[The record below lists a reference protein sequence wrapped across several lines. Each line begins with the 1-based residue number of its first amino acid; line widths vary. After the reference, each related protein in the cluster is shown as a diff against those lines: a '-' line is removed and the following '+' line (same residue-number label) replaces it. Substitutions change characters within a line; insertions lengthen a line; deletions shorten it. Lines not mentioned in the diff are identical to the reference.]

1 MQQIRSDLQFIDH
14 YINVFK
20 RSWGSYLF
28 FFLGINL
35 FVEAIV
41 VPVFTFL
48 TSLILKLSHI
58 PYVSYTNILE
68 IITHHPIGSLAL
80 ILELI
85 LIIAVIFFQF
95 TFLLTGITSISRD
108 NFSLKEVWFASWR
121 RLIQLRPTSVLFF
134 IGYFILI
141 IPFANLIFK
150 TPLLNKAKIPAFII
164 DFLLT
169 KWQFALLLAIAYLI
183 IFYLG
188 LRLLY
193 TLPLMIIQNYHTRE
207 AVSKSFSLTRHQNLA
222 NLRRML
228 VISIYFGII
237 SAVGYLLIIFLQAG
251 FDKFP
256 KPFDL
261 IMAIIMLAIIQ
272 IFSTFIATLVSF
284 LLLQMT
290 LPTEVFKGHPTF
302 YHTNRINQRK
312 KKIRVTTILL
322 ISFIALLSLTNN
334 YFYLHNNDTP
344 PLRISHRGVDDG
356 NGVQNTIPAMA
367 ATIKEHPDFIEM
379 DIHET
384 KDHQFVVM
392 HDENLKNLTG
402 VNKAPYQLT
411 LAQITK
417 LIAYEN
423 GHSAHVVS
431 FDDYLA
437 YANKH
442 HQKLLIEIKTT
453 PHDSKNMID
462 IFLKKYQKDILKYH
476 HEVHSLDYNVVRQ
489 IKSKA
494 PEVFVSYIL
503 PYNFTYPQTP
513 ANAYSMEQSTLT
525 DSFIIEALFNQQKV
539 YAWTVNTDS
548 EMNRVLWLNTDGIIT
563 DNLSSLD
570 GKITDFYD
578 NPSYANMIF
587 NYITV
592 IPYNNSMTSEAS
604 V

>member
-1 MQQIRSDLQFIDH
+1 MGKLL
-14 YINVFK
+14 V
-20 RSWGSYLF
+20 

-35 FVEAIV
+35 FIEAIII
-41 VPVFTFL
+41 PIFTFL
-48 TSLILKLSHI
+48 TSWILKLSHI

-68 IITHHPIGSLAL
+68 IITHHPVGSLAL
-80 ILELI
+80 ILELV
-85 LIIAVIFFQF
+85 LIVGVIFFQF
-95 TFLLTGITSISRD
+95 TFLLTGITNISRD

-169 KWQFALLLAIAYLI
+169 KWQFTLLLAIAYLI

-344 PLRISHRGVDDG
+344 PLRISHRGVDDR

-417 LIAYEN
+417 LIAHEN
-423 GHSAHVVS
+423 SHSAHVVS

-578 NPSYANMIF
+578 DPSYTNMIF

>member
-1 MQQIRSDLQFIDH
+1 MKVL
-14 YINVFK
+14 YIN
-20 RSWGSYLF
+20 GSNRKGNCSKILNDLKNKDDKLIELSDKSINYC
-28 FFLGINL
+28 LGCNACMNELKEYCVIDDDMQ
-35 FVEAIV
+35 EIYEE
-41 VPVFTFL
+41 
-48 TSLILKLSHI
+48 ILKVDKIVIASPIYMNHITGLLKNVIDRLRENGIKAGLIKIRVFRPFPGEEIAKALSK
-58 PYVSYTNILE
+58 
-68 IITHHPIGSLAL
+68 AKA
-80 ILELI
+80 
-85 LIIAVIFFQF
+85 IAV
-95 TFLLTGITSISRD
+95 LD
-108 NFSLKEVWFASWR
+108 
-121 RLIQLRPTSVLFF
+121 
-134 IGYFILI
+134 
-141 IPFANLIFK
+141 K

-284 LLLQMT
+284 LLFQMT

-312 KKIRVTTILL
+312 KKIRVTTIVL

-417 LIAYEN
+417 LIAHEN

-578 NPSYANMIF
+578 DPSYTNMIF

>member
-1 MQQIRSDLQFIDH
+1 MGKLL
-14 YINVFK
+14 V
-20 RSWGSYLF
+20 

-35 FVEAIV
+35 FIEAIII
-41 VPVFTFL
+41 PIFTFL
-48 TSLILKLSHI
+48 TSWILKLSHI

-68 IITHHPIGSLAL
+68 IITHHPVGSLTL
-80 ILELI
+80 ILELV
-85 LIIAVIFFQF
+85 LIVGVIFFQF
-95 TFLLTGITSISRD
+95 TFLLTGITNISRD

-169 KWQFALLLAIAYLI
+169 KWQFTLLLAIAYLI

-344 PLRISHRGVDDG
+344 PLRISHRGVDDR

-417 LIAYEN
+417 LIAHEN
-423 GHSAHVVS
+423 SHSAHVVS

-525 DSFIIEALFNQQKV
+525 DSFIIEALFNQKKV

>member
-35 FVEAIV
+35 FIEAIII
-41 VPVFTFL
+41 PIFTFL
-48 TSLILKLSHI
+48 TSWILKLSHI

-237 SAVGYLLIIFLQAG
+237 STVGYLLIIFLQAG

-312 KKIRVTTILL
+312 KKIRVTTIVL

-334 YFYLHNNDTP
+334 YFYLHNNDTS

-417 LIAYEN
+417 LIAHEN

-442 HQKLLIEIKTT
+442 HQK
-453 PHDSKNMID
+453 
-462 IFLKKYQKDILKYH
+462 
-476 HEVHSLDYNVVRQ
+476 
-489 IKSKA
+489 
-494 PEVFVSYIL
+494 
-503 PYNFTYPQTP
+503 
-513 ANAYSMEQSTLT
+513 
-525 DSFIIEALFNQQKV
+525 
-539 YAWTVNTDS
+539 
-548 EMNRVLWLNTDGIIT
+548 
-563 DNLSSLD
+563 
-570 GKITDFYD
+570 
-578 NPSYANMIF
+578 
-587 NYITV
+587 
-592 IPYNNSMTSEAS
+592 
-604 V
+604 

>member
-1 MQQIRSDLQFIDH
+1 MGKLL
-14 YINVFK
+14 V
-20 RSWGSYLF
+20 

-35 FVEAIV
+35 FIEAIII
-41 VPVFTFL
+41 PIFTFL
-48 TSLILKLSHI
+48 TSWILKLSHI

-68 IITHHPIGSLAL
+68 IITHHPVGSLTL
-80 ILELI
+80 ILELV
-85 LIIAVIFFQF
+85 LIVGVIFFQF
-95 TFLLTGITSISRD
+95 TFLLTGITNISRD

-169 KWQFALLLAIAYLI
+169 KWQFTLLLAIAYLI

-344 PLRISHRGVDDG
+344 PLRISHRGVDDR

-417 LIAYEN
+417 LIAHEN
-423 GHSAHVVS
+423 SHSAHVVS

-525 DSFIIEALFNQQKV
+525 DSFIIEALFNQKKV

-578 NPSYANMIF
+578 DPSYANMIF

>member
-35 FVEAIV
+35 FIEAIII
-41 VPVFTFL
+41 PIFTFL
-48 TSLILKLSHI
+48 TSWILKLSHI

-68 IITHHPIGSLAL
+68 IITHHPVGSLAL
-80 ILELI
+80 ILELV
-85 LIIAVIFFQF
+85 LIVGVIFFQF
-95 TFLLTGITSISRD
+95 TFLLTGITNISRD

-134 IGYFILI
+134 IGYFVLI

-207 AVSKSFSLTRHQNLA
+207 AVSKSFKLTRHQNLA
-222 NLRRML
+222 NLRRMA
-228 VISIYFGII
+228 VISIYFGAIT
-237 SAVGYLLIIFLQAG
+237 AVGYLLVLLLQVG
-251 FDKFP
+251 FDKLP

-290 LPTEVFKGHPTF
+290 LPTEVFKGHP
-302 YHTNRINQRK
+302 
-312 KKIRVTTILL
+312 
-322 ISFIALLSLTNN
+322 
-334 YFYLHNNDTP
+334 
-344 PLRISHRGVDDG
+344 
-356 NGVQNTIPAMA
+356 
-367 ATIKEHPDFIEM
+367 DFIEM

-402 VNKAPYQLT
+402 INKAPYQLT

-417 LIAYEN
+417 LIAHEN

-578 NPSYANMIF
+578 DPSYANMIF

>member
-1 MQQIRSDLQFIDH
+1 
-14 YINVFK
+14 
-20 RSWGSYLF
+20 
-28 FFLGINL
+28 
-35 FVEAIV
+35 
-41 VPVFTFL
+41 
-48 TSLILKLSHI
+48 
-58 PYVSYTNILE
+58 
-68 IITHHPIGSLAL
+68 
-80 ILELI
+80 
-85 LIIAVIFFQF
+85 
-95 TFLLTGITSISRD
+95 
-108 NFSLKEVWFASWR
+108 
-121 RLIQLRPTSVLFF
+121 
-134 IGYFILI
+134 
-141 IPFANLIFK
+141 
-150 TPLLNKAKIPAFII
+150 
-164 DFLLT
+164 
-169 KWQFALLLAIAYLI
+169 
-183 IFYLG
+183 
-188 LRLLY
+188 
-193 TLPLMIIQNYHTRE
+193 MIIQNYHTRK

-417 LIAYEN
+417 LIAHEN
-423 GHSAHVVS
+423 SHSAHVVS

>member
-1 MQQIRSDLQFIDH
+1 MFI
-14 YINVFK
+14 
-20 RSWGSYLF
+20 
-28 FFLGINL
+28 
-35 FVEAIV
+35 EAIII
-41 VPVFTFL
+41 PIFTFL
-48 TSLILKLSHI
+48 TSWILKLSHI

-68 IITHHPIGSLAL
+68 IITHHPVGSLAL
-80 ILELI
+80 ILELV
-85 LIIAVIFFQF
+85 LIVGVIFFQF
-95 TFLLTGITSISRD
+95 TFLLTGITNISRD

-169 KWQFALLLAIAYLI
+169 KWQFTLLLAIAYLI

-344 PLRISHRGVDDG
+344 PLRISHRGVDDR

-417 LIAYEN
+417 LIAHEN
-423 GHSAHVVS
+423 SHSAHVVS

-578 NPSYANMIF
+578 DPSYTNMIF

>member
-1 MQQIRSDLQFIDH
+1 MQQIRSDLQFINH

-35 FVEAIV
+35 FIEAIII
-41 VPVFTFL
+41 PIFIFL
-48 TSLILKLSHI
+48 TSWILKLSHI

-68 IITHHPIGSLAL
+68 IITHHPVGSLAL
-80 ILELI
+80 ILELV
-85 LIIAVIFFQF
+85 LIVGVIFFQF
-95 TFLLTGITSISRD
+95 TFLLTGITNISRD

-169 KWQFALLLAIAYLI
+169 KWQFVLLLAIAYLI

-312 KKIRVTTILL
+312 KKIRVTTIVL

-417 LIAYEN
+417 LIAHEN

-503 PYNFTYPQTP
+503 PYNFTYPQTS
-513 ANAYSMEQSTLT
+513 ANAYSMEQSTLN
-525 DSFIIEALFNQQKV
+525 DSFIVDSLFNQQKV

-548 EMNRVLWLNTDGIIT
+548 EMDRILWLNTDGIIT
-563 DNLSSLD
+563 DNLSALD
-570 GKITDFYD
+570 SKINDFYHD
-578 NPSYANMIF
+578 PSYADMLF

-592 IPYNNSMTSEAS
+592 IPYSNSITSEAS

>member
-1 MQQIRSDLQFIDH
+1 MFI
-14 YINVFK
+14 
-20 RSWGSYLF
+20 
-28 FFLGINL
+28 
-35 FVEAIV
+35 EAIII
-41 VPVFTFL
+41 PIFTFL
-48 TSLILKLSHI
+48 TSWILKLSHI

-68 IITHHPIGSLAL
+68 IITHHPVGSLAL
-80 ILELI
+80 ILELV
-85 LIIAVIFFQF
+85 LIVGVIFFQF
-95 TFLLTGITSISRD
+95 TFLLTGITNISRD

-169 KWQFALLLAIAYLI
+169 KWQFTLLLAIAYLI

-312 KKIRVTTILL
+312 KKIRVTTVLL

-344 PLRISHRGVDDG
+344 PLRISHRGVDDR

-417 LIAYEN
+417 LIAHEN
-423 GHSAHVVS
+423 SHSAHVVS

-525 DSFIIEALFNQQKV
+525 DSFIIEALFNQKKV

-578 NPSYANMIF
+578 DPSYANMIF

>member
-1 MQQIRSDLQFIDH
+1 MFSYIRC
-14 YINVFK
+14 
-20 RSWGSYLF
+20 
-28 FFLGINL
+28 
-35 FVEAIV
+35 
-41 VPVFTFL
+41 
-48 TSLILKLSHI
+48 
-58 PYVSYTNILE
+58 VSYTNILE
-68 IITHHPIGSLAL
+68 IITHHPGGSLAL
-80 ILELI
+80 ILELV
-85 LIIAVIFFQF
+85 LIVGVIFFQF
-95 TFLLTGITSISRD
+95 TFLLTGITNISRD

-169 KWQFALLLAIAYLI
+169 KWQFALLLTIAYLI

-290 LPTEVFKGHPTF
+290 LPTKVFKGHPTF

-312 KKIRVTTILL
+312 KKIRVTTIVL

-392 HDENLKNLTG
+392 HDENLKNLTD

-417 LIAYEN
+417 LIAHEN

-578 NPSYANMIF
+578 DPSYANMIF

>member
-1 MQQIRSDLQFIDH
+1 MFI
-14 YINVFK
+14 
-20 RSWGSYLF
+20 
-28 FFLGINL
+28 
-35 FVEAIV
+35 EAIII
-41 VPVFTFL
+41 PIFTFL
-48 TSLILKLSHI
+48 TSWILKLSHI

-68 IITHHPIGSLAL
+68 IITHHPVGSLTL
-80 ILELI
+80 ILELV
-85 LIIAVIFFQF
+85 LIVGVIFFQF
-95 TFLLTGITSISRD
+95 TFLLTGITNISRD

-169 KWQFALLLAIAYLI
+169 KWQFTLLLAIAYLI

-344 PLRISHRGVDDG
+344 PLRISHRGVDDR

-417 LIAYEN
+417 LIAHEN
-423 GHSAHVVS
+423 SHSAHVVS

-525 DSFIIEALFNQQKV
+525 DSFIIEALFNQKKV

-578 NPSYANMIF
+578 DPSYANMIF

>member
-1 MQQIRSDLQFIDH
+1 MFI
-14 YINVFK
+14 
-20 RSWGSYLF
+20 
-28 FFLGINL
+28 
-35 FVEAIV
+35 EAIII
-41 VPVFTFL
+41 PIFTFL
-48 TSLILKLSHI
+48 TSWILKLSHI

-68 IITHHPIGSLAL
+68 IITHHPVGSLAL
-80 ILELI
+80 ILELV
-85 LIIAVIFFQF
+85 LIVGVIFFQF
-95 TFLLTGITSISRD
+95 TFLLTGITNISRD

-169 KWQFALLLAIAYLI
+169 KWQFTLLLAIAYLI

-228 VISIYFGII
+228 IISIYFSII

-344 PLRISHRGVDDG
+344 PLRISHRGVDDR

-417 LIAYEN
+417 LIAHEN
-423 GHSAHVVS
+423 SHSAHVVS

-525 DSFIIEALFNQQKV
+525 DSFIIEALFNQKKV

-578 NPSYANMIF
+578 DPSYANMIF

>member
-1 MQQIRSDLQFIDH
+1 MGKLL
-14 YINVFK
+14 V
-20 RSWGSYLF
+20 

-35 FVEAIV
+35 FIEAIII
-41 VPVFTFL
+41 PIFTFL
-48 TSLILKLSHI
+48 TSWILKLSHI

-68 IITHHPIGSLAL
+68 IITHHPVGSLTL
-80 ILELI
+80 ILELV
-85 LIIAVIFFQF
+85 LIVGVIFFQF
-95 TFLLTGITSISRD
+95 TFLLTGITNISRD

-169 KWQFALLLAIAYLI
+169 KWQFTLLLAIAYLI

-302 YHTNRINQRK
+302 YHINRINQRK

-344 PLRISHRGVDDG
+344 PLRISHRGVDDR

-417 LIAYEN
+417 LIAHEN
-423 GHSAHVVS
+423 SHSAHVVS

-578 NPSYANMIF
+578 DPSYANMIF